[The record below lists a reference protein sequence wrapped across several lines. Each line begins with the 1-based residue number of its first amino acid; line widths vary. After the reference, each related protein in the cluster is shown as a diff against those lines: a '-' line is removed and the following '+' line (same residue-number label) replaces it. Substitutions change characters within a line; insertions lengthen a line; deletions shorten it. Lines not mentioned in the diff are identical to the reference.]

1 MLLSILS
8 LRNYLRNK
16 ELLNTILFSA
26 ASCISLFGTAIYN
39 FAIGLYVLKLT
50 GSGLS
55 FAGTLSISIISTILV
70 NPFAGVLADRLDKK
84 LLAIITDMLNGLLL
98 IGLYMLAREYPLNV
112 SMIYVS
118 TFLLNVFTTVYG
130 ISIEAAKSNLVLE
143 KKLISMNSINKIIES
158 SSSIL
163 GPVIGGV
170 VFAFLDIK
178 VFIVIN
184 GFSFIMSALLQLL
197 MDFKFNCSDYRKK
210 EEDINFVR
218 DIIEGITYL
227 RTKREILNM
236 AKVYVV
242 LNFCIGLSINVP
254 MPYIINN
261 VLKLDTKLFGIIEAA
276 LPIGMILGAIMIKG
290 IMGKYLYGKIVKS
303 ANILLSVSMTAI
315 GFSVIL
321 HYEVDNKI
329 FYLIYFILIMIS
341 IGVAVSSIDIPIFY
355 VLQQAIPEEFRG
367 RVMSIVV
374 SMAKIVLPTA
384 LIIAGALINIIQI
397 YILPIAGGAVL
408 CIFSFGKY
416 MKSVDCDLNNTIR

>member
-55 FAGTLSISIISTILV
+55 FAGTLAISIISIILV

-143 KKLISMNSINKIIES
+143 KKLISMNSINKVIES

-163 GPVIGGV
+163 GPVIGGG
-170 VFAFLDIK
+170 VFTFLDIK

-184 GFSFIMSALLQLL
+184 SFSFIISALLQLL
-197 MDFKFNCSDYRKK
+197 MDFKFNCSDYGKK
-210 EEDINFVR
+210 KEDINFVT

-227 RTKREILNM
+227 RTKREILNI
-236 AKVYVV
+236 AKVYVA
-242 LNFCIGLSINVP
+242 LNFCIGLSINAP

-261 VLKLDTKLFGIIEAA
+261 VLKLDTRLFGIIEAA

-290 IMGKYLYGKIVKS
+290 IMSKYLYGKIVKS
-303 ANILLSVSMTAI
+303 ANILLSVSMAAI

-341 IGVAVSSIDIPIFY
+341 IGAAISSIDIPIFY
-355 VLQQAIPEEFRG
+355 VLQQDIPEEFRG
-367 RVMSIVV
+367 RIISIVV
-374 SMAKIVLPTA
+374 SMAKIILLAA
-384 LIIAGALINIIQI
+384 LIISGALINIIPT
-397 YILPIAGGAVL
+397 YILPIAGGAGL
-408 CIFSFGKY
+408 CIFSFEKY
-416 MKSVDCDLNNTIR
+416 SNLLDCDLNSTIR